1 MLPAA
6 LASGEAGIEVTVLDQ
21 ASQAPVPGASVVLD
35 NAEIGFSMQ
44 RVTNALGKARFPA
57 LSTAGAYAVRVAESD
72 AFFAAA
78 ADPVTLR
85 SNFDHSVRLSLVPK
99 TRASEQVTV
108 TAETSIA
115 RVNAVN
121 AEVSSTLTGQELA
134 ALPIEG
140 RDLTRSLYRLPNV
153 TQATGFYPEAP
164 NVSVNGANSLYANY
178 MIDGLDN
185 NENFLGGQKF
195 AVPVGFTQDVSVL
208 TSNYSAEFGR
218 TGNGIFNVT
227 SRSGGNEVSGEIFYL
242 TRPGPAIDAGSPF
255 AQRDLSGNAVKDGFA
270 RQQGG
275 FAIGGPL
282 VRGRTFYFLDG
293 EYTRDRKD
301 NLLNVPELGVNE
313 TVRGHN
319 DFLYLSGRID
329 QRWNERWS
337 SSLRINQGNV
347 TIERQGG
354 GLDGGVTFP
363 SAGNFQDRDST
374 LVAAQTYYT
383 GDDFVSETSFQ
394 YGRFRWN
401 YGRAANPDDPQTV
414 VLGASG
420 ATIAILGNPG
430 YIFDDIENTLQ
441 AQQKLSFRRG
451 RHSLK
456 VGVDFLSADFALT
469 GGGNVNGNY
478 LVQLTQ
484 AQQDALRDSGVGAD
498 LGVRDIPGD
507 VQVLDYAVELQPKAF
522 GARQNLLG
530 LHAEDL
536 VAVSSRLNLT
546 LGLRYDYDSLSKG
559 GAASGDGD
567 NIAPRLA
574 FNWQLGDG
582 SVVRGGYGIFYDKT
596 IYSIYSDALQQNSTA
611 AGFRSQLEGLIALG
625 LLPATTALDR
635 VTFDGN
641 LTADLTS
648 GVTYLQGPTPEEVQ
662 GQRQLVVSN
671 ERRILNPN
679 GYPNPR
685 TQHFAVGYQRQIGD
699 RHLFY
704 ADLIH
709 ARSSGLPRLR
719 DLNAPARYPIDPN
732 NVVVRTVAEANATR
746 PIPILSGG
754 ARSIIVSETAGRARY
769 SAASLNL
776 IKDRHDD
783 VYAYRLSYTVS
794 RLMNDTED
802 INFRAQDANDFA
814 LEYGPSI
821 NDRRH
826 VINAVA
832 YCYPT
837 RALSV
842 SLALLAQS
850 GQPINRIPDAQVY
863 GTTDLNGDGRSFSD
877 AYVGNSDRYPGAPRN
892 SDRLPWAYTVDL
904 GLQYD
909 IPLGAHRLGVRA
921 DVFNLLNRVN
931 LSGFSNNATQS
942 NQIQVGPEGGPVVE
956 RNAGP
961 PRQFQF
967 GLRYAF

>member
-1 MLPAA
+1 M
-6 LASGEAGIEVTVLDQ
+6 LDQ
-21 ASQAPVPGASVVLD
+21 AGQAPVPGINVVVT
-35 NAEIGFSMQ
+35 NPQTNFSAQ
-44 RVTNALGKARFPA
+44 RVTNAQGKARFAA
-57 LSTAGAYAVRVAESD
+57 LSTAGTYTVQVAESD
-72 AFFAAA
+72 AFFAAT
-78 ADPVTLR
+78 ADAVTLR
-85 SNFDHSVRLSLVPK
+85 SNFDHSVRFSLVPK
-99 TRASEQVTV
+99 TRTSEQVTV
-108 TAETSIA
+108 SAETSIA
-115 RVNAVN
+115 RVNAIN
-121 AEVSSTLTGQELA
+121 AEVSSTLTQAELET
-134 ALPIEG
+134 LPIEG
-140 RDLTRSLYRLPNV
+140 RDVTRSLYRLPNV

-195 AVPVGFTQDVSVL
+195 AVPLGFTQGVSVL

-227 SRSGGNEVSGEIFYL
+227 SRSGGNEVTGEVFYL
-242 TRPGPAIDAGSPF
+242 TRPGQAIDAGSPF

-275 FAIGGPL
+275 FAIGGP
-282 VRGRTFYFLDG
+282 VVNGRTFYFLDG

-319 DFLYLSGRID
+319 DFLYVSGRID
-329 QRWNERWS
+329 QRWSDRWT
-337 SSLRINQGNV
+337 SSLRVNQGNV

-374 LVAAQTYYT
+374 LVAAQTYYAA
-383 GDDFVSETSFQ
+383 DAFVSETSFQ
-394 YGRFRWN
+394 YSRFRWN
-401 YGRAANPDDPQTV
+401 YGRATSPADPQTV
-414 VLGASG
+414 LLGASG
-420 ATIAILGNPG
+420 QTIAVLGHPG
-430 YIFDDIENTLQ
+430 YIFDDIENTVQ
-441 AQQKLSFRRG
+441 VQQKASFRRG

-456 VGVDFLSADFALT
+456 IGVDFLSSDFALAA
-469 GGGNVNGNY
+469 GGNVNGNY

-484 AQQDALRDSGVGAD
+484 AQQDALRDAGLGAD
-498 LGVRDIPGD
+498 LGVRDVPAD
-507 VQVLDYAVELQPKAF
+507 ARVVDYAVELQPSAF
-522 GARQNLLG
+522 GARQNLVG

-536 VAVSSRLNLT
+536 VALSSRLNLT

-559 GAASGDGD
+559 GAASGDHD

-582 SVVRGGYGIFYDKT
+582 SVVRGGYGIFYDKI

-611 AGFRSQLEGLIALG
+611 AGFRAQLESLIALG
-625 LLPATTALDR
+625 LLPATTDLDS

-641 LTADLTS
+641 LTADFTS
-648 GVTYLQGPTPEEVQ
+648 GIAYLQGPTANEVQ
-662 GQRQLVVSN
+662 PQRELVVSN
-671 ERRILNPN
+671 ERRILNPD
-679 GYPNPR
+679 GYPNPK
-685 TQHFAVGYQRQIGD
+685 TQQFALGYQRQVGD

-704 ADLIH
+704 ADLMH

-719 DLNAPARYPIDPN
+719 DLNAPAPYPIDPAH
-732 NVVVRTVAEANATR
+732 VVVRSEAEANASR
-746 PIPILSGG
+746 PVPILPGG
-754 ARSIIVSETAGRARY
+754 ARSIIVTETAGRARY
-769 SAASLNL
+769 EAASLNF
-776 IKDRHDD
+776 IKDRRDD
-783 VYAYRLSYTVS
+783 VYAYRLSYTIS

-832 YCYPT
+832 YYYPA
-837 RALSV
+837 RALSA

-850 GQPINRIPDAQVY
+850 GQPINRIPDARVF
-863 GTTDLNGDGRSFSD
+863 GTTDLNGDGRSFGD
-877 AYVGNSDRYPGAPRN
+877 AYVGNSDRYPGASRN
-892 SDRLPWAYTVDL
+892 SDRLPWAYTLDL
-904 GLQYD
+904 GLQYS
-909 IPLGAHRLGVRA
+909 IPVGDGRLEIRA

-942 NQIQVGPEGGPVVE
+942 NQIQVGPEGGPIVE
-956 RNAGP
+956 RNAAP
-961 PRQFQF
+961 PRQFQL